1 MKRKVKRVLATAV
14 ILMLLPYIVTVFM
27 NGSGIGVSVDAGD
40 NYVRVQTATGMAK
53 ILLDEYGIGVLAREI
68 SMDDELEAV
77 KAQAIVVRTSLYREI
92 EENGSKTVFQER
104 FWSEEDMRKQWGKE
118 KFQKKYKKL
127 VKAWED
133 TDQRIIVYGG
143 KPAIV
148 PFHQLS
154 NGKTR
159 LGSEVLGS
167 DAYPYLVSKE
177 CPKDLEAEDAM
188 STVIIDK
195 QDYEITSYDSAGYV
209 RSIRFGE
216 RTYTGEEFRKEYGL
230 ASSCFALQDYEGKL
244 RVTVTGLGHGL
255 GMSQYTANEMAKEEK
270 KCDEIIQ
277 YFFEGTEIKE
287 VAEILINAE

>member
-1 MKRKVKRVLATAV
+1 MRRKVKRVLATAV

-27 NGSGIGVSVDAGD
+27 NGPGIGVNVDAGD
-40 NYVRVQTATGMAK
+40 NYVKVQTATGTAK
-53 ILLDEYGIGVLAREI
+53 ILLDEYGMGVLAREI
-68 SMDDELEAV
+68 SIDDELEAV

-104 FWSEEDMRKQWGKE
+104 FWSETDMKEQWGRE

-127 VKAWED
+127 VRAWEE

-159 LGSEVLGS
+159 IGSEVLGS

-177 CPKDLEAEDAM
+177 CPKDLEAQDAM
-188 STVIIDK
+188 STVMIEK
-195 QDYEITSYDSAGYV
+195 ADYEITAYDSAGYV
-209 RSIRFGE
+209 RSIRFGD

-244 RVTVTGLGHGL
+244 RVTVTGVGHGL
-255 GMSQYTANEMAKEEK
+255 GMSQNTANELAKEGK

-287 VAEILINAE
+287 VAEILLNVE